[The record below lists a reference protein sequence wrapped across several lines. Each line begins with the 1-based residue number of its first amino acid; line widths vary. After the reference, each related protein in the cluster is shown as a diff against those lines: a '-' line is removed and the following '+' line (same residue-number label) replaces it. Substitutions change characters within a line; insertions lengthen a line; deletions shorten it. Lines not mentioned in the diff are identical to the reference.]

1 MVDDI
6 ARLAASEIAGR
17 VLAGEL
23 LAADVAEAF
32 LLRAEKI
39 GPALN
44 TWITL
49 DREGALNQARII
61 DEAMAEGKDPGP
73 LAGVPV
79 GLKDIIDV
87 AGLRTTAGSLIL
99 KDQVAAGDAPLT
111 RKIRKAGA
119 VILGKLNMH
128 EFAFGP
134 SGHNP
139 HYGDQKN
146 PWDTKRVTGG
156 SSGGSGNAA
165 ATGQA
170 SITIGSDTGGSIRIP
185 TSLCGVIGHK
195 PTFGLVTK
203 AGCVSLSWS
212 LDSFGPMATS
222 ARDCALMMSTIAGPD
237 PEDPSSLQVEAPDFI
252 GALDKPLAGLRIG
265 HARNYYADQSD
276 PAVCEAIEEVDR
288 ALSDA
293 GAQVVEVNIPGLKT
307 AYGAATNFMMPEA
320 AAYHEKNIRERPD
333 DYDPKVLERLK
344 IGFFIPA
351 TSYIQA
357 QRFRSQW
364 TAQVLKEVFGK
375 VDLVLAAATP
385 MPAPLRS
392 AKTVTV
398 AGKEYDARGH
408 LIALTRHI
416 NFLGFP
422 STGFPA
428 GISDEGLPLGAQL
441 IGPPL
446 HDHRTLA
453 AVHQLGKAGAVRF
466 QFAPFE
472 G

>member
-170 SITIGSDTGGSIRIP
+170 SITIGSDTGGSIR
-185 TSLCGVIGHK
+185 
-195 PTFGLVTK
+195 
-203 AGCVSLSWS
+203 
-212 LDSFGPMATS
+212 
-222 ARDCALMMSTIAGPD
+222 
-237 PEDPSSLQVEAPDFI
+237 
-252 GALDKPLAGLRIG
+252 
-265 HARNYYADQSD
+265 
-276 PAVCEAIEEVDR
+276 
-288 ALSDA
+288 
-293 GAQVVEVNIPGLKT
+293 
-307 AYGAATNFMMPEA
+307 
-320 AAYHEKNIRERPD
+320 
-333 DYDPKVLERLK
+333 
-344 IGFFIPA
+344 
-351 TSYIQA
+351 
-357 QRFRSQW
+357 
-364 TAQVLKEVFGK
+364 
-375 VDLVLAAATP
+375 
-385 MPAPLRS
+385 
-392 AKTVTV
+392 
-398 AGKEYDARGH
+398 
-408 LIALTRHI
+408 
-416 NFLGFP
+416 
-422 STGFPA
+422 
-428 GISDEGLPLGAQL
+428 
-441 IGPPL
+441 
-446 HDHRTLA
+446 
-453 AVHQLGKAGAVRF
+453 
-466 QFAPFE
+466 
-472 G
+472 